1 MTSDDKITELFSEH
15 ADSLLRMCY
24 LYLKDRALAE
34 DAVSETFMKAY
45 RNFDKF
51 NGLSTEKT
59 WLTRIAINC
68 CKSIC
73 RSKKY
78 HEGYL
83 ELDEVLPDKND
94 YFSKRDEQIIVSN
107 EISKLPIKYRETI
120 ILYYYKELTTA
131 EVARVLRIPRTT
143 VDYRLRFAK
152 KILKQ
157 TLKEC
162 YFDE

>member
-24 LYLKDRALAE
+24 IYLKDMALAE
-34 DAVSETFMKAY
+34 DAVSETFMKAF
-45 RNFDKF
+45 RNLDKF
-51 NGLSTEKT
+51 NGFSSEKT

-68 CKSIC
+68 CKSIY
-73 RSKKY
+73 RSKHY
-78 HEGYL
+78 REGYL
-83 ELDEVLPDKND
+83 ELDELLPDKTN
-94 YFSKRDEQIIVSN
+94 YFSKREEQITVSD

-131 EVARVLRIPRTT
+131 EVAKVLRIPRTT

-152 KILKQ
+152 KKLKQ

-162 YFDE
+162 YFNE